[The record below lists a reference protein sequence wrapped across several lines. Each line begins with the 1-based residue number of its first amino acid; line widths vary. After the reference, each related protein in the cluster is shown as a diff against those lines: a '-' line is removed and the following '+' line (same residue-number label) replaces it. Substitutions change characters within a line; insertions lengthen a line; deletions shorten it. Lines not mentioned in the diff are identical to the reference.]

1 MANLKEDEIRRIV
14 NRATMF
20 QKFYGASAQVP
31 LQNLEQEYPDLFEI
45 TDSLKLDRAFVC
57 EALLEYQGIPVDEP
71 LILDAGFNNAQDL
84 GFSTGSLT
92 PETLKELRAQ
102 IEYHYNTVGEIKHR
116 KTKTVWKSTPKGL
129 SKFFASQN
137 SLEVSLE
144 ESNGAIKIL
153 AKQSMKT
160 FNKLYFPVAVGIF
173 VSIMM
178 FAAGVFGE
186 LGNDGAVGAIMMV
199 VFGLLSF
206 LYARSMNKR
215 KQKKKNRIVD
225 LVERLQ
231 MILERRKR
239 ISNTFSERISIPDDE
254 YSGTGDI
261 EINDTKKVSN

>member
-1 MANLKEDEIRRIV
+1 MANLKEEEIRRIV

-20 QKFYGASAQVP
+20 QKFYGTSAQVP
-31 LQNLEQEYPDLFEI
+31 LQKLEQEYPDLFDI

-71 LILDAGFNNAQDL
+71 LILDAGFNNAQVL

-116 KTKTVWKSTPKGL
+116 KTKTVWKSKPEGL
-129 SKFFASQN
+129 SRFISSQN

-153 AKQSMKT
+153 AKQSMRT
-160 FNKLYFPVAVGIF
+160 FNKLYFPVFVGIF
-173 VSIMM
+173 ASIMF

-186 LGNDGAVGAIMMV
+186 MGNDEEVGAIMMI

-206 LYARSMNKR
+206 FYARSMNKR
-215 KQKKKNRIVD
+215 KQKKKNRIVE

-231 MILERRKR
+231 IILERRKR
-239 ISNTFSERISIPDDE
+239 ISNTFSDRISIPEDE
-254 YSGTGDI
+254 YSGTADI